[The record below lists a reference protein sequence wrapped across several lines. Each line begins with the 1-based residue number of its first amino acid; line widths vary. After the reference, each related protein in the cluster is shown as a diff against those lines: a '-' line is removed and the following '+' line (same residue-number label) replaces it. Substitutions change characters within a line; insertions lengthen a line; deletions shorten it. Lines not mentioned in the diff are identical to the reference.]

1 MASEEVGALPDGPFE
16 QRADQFGPDLR
27 RALQALYGARG
38 DFEAILARLMCIA
51 QSASAERPSELRA
64 LDRARARDPDWFLTP
79 DRIGYSCY
87 VDRFAGDL
95 RAIGGRIDYLREL
108 GVNYL
113 HLLPFLKMRP
123 GQNDGGFAVSSYREV
138 EPALGDMA
146 DLAQLAG
153 QLRAAGIS
161 LCADLLCNHT
171 SDDHEWALR
180 AKAGEAPFRAYYL
193 TVETEAETQEFEPHL
208 SQVFAASAPGNF
220 TYCPQLRRWVW
231 TTFYPYQWDLNYANP
246 AVLQEMAA
254 AMLNLA
260 NHGVEVFRLDS
271 APFLWKQKG
280 SDCQNLPQA
289 HAIIQAL
296 RALAA
301 IAAPAVL
308 LKAEAI
314 VPAAQLV
321 DYLGI
326 GPSAGKECHLAYN
339 TNLMTL
345 QWAALARG
353 NAELLAEGLAAMPRP
368 PEHTGW
374 LSYVRCHDDIG
385 WGVLRAGSASKQR
398 DWAALRSFVSQFYA
412 GESENSFASGAVF
425 QVTKGQAVHGT
436 SGSLASL
443 CGLERAQMKEDR
455 GEIDL
460 AVRRILLMTAVSMA
474 FGGIA
479 LINMGDELGQLNHA
493 EFARAPRF
501 DGDGRWLHR
510 GPMDWNLAAQ
520 RHEPG
525 SVAARVF
532 SGFQAMAK
540 ARAILPLA
548 NAPAR
553 IEAGPPSVLR
563 LCHGQNGQQFLLLAN
578 FSSLPTQADLP
589 AGRWRDALSQESALH
604 DSINLEGYAARWL
617 LQGSEP

>member
-1 MASEEVGALPDGPFE
+1 MASEEAGALPDGPFQ
-16 QRADQFGPDLR
+16 QRVAQFGPDLR
-27 RALQALYGARG
+27 RALHMLYGARS
-38 DFEAILARLMCIA
+38 DFEAIAARLMRIA
-51 QSASAERPSELRA
+51 QNAYAERPHALRA
-64 LDRARARDPDWFLTP
+64 LDRARAGDPDWFLAP

-95 RAIGGRIDYLREL
+95 RGIGERVPYLQEL
-108 GVNYL
+108 GITYL
-113 HLLPFLKMRP
+113 HLLPFLKMRA
-123 GQNDGGFAVSSYREV
+123 GANDGGFAVSSYREV
-138 EPALGDMA
+138 EPELGNMA
-146 DLAQLAG
+146 DLARLAG

-180 AKAGEAPFRAYYL
+180 AKAGEAAYRAYYL
-193 TVETEAETQEFEPHL
+193 TFESEEETKAFEPHL
-208 SQVFAASAPGNF
+208 KQVFAASAPGNF
-220 TYCPQLRRWVW
+220 TYCPQMQRWVW
-231 TTFYPYQWDLNYANP
+231 TTFYPYQWDLDYANP
-246 AVLQEMAA
+246 AVLQEMAH
-254 AMLNLA
+254 AMLHLA
-260 NHGVEVFRLDS
+260 NQGVEVFRLDS

-289 HAIIQAL
+289 HAIIQVL

-301 IAAPAVL
+301 IAAPGVL

-321 DYLGI
+321 DYLGV

-339 TNLMTL
+339 TTLMTL

-385 WGVLRAGSASKQR
+385 WGVLREGKATKPR
-398 DWAALRSFVSQFYA
+398 DWAALRTFLSQFYA
-412 GESENSFASGAVF
+412 GESENSFASGAAF
-425 QVTKGQAVHGT
+425 QVTQAQTVHGT
-436 SGSLASL
+436 LGSLASL
-443 CGLERAQMKEDR
+443 CGLERALNNADR
-455 GEIDL
+455 SEIDL

-520 RHEPG
+520 RYQPG
-525 SVAARVF
+525 SVVGQVF
-532 SGFQAMAK
+532 SGFRAMAM
-540 ARAILPLA
+540 ARAGLPLA

-553 IEAGPPSVLR
+553 VEAGPPSVLR
-563 LCHGQNGQQFLLLAN
+563 LIHAQNDRQFLLLAN
-578 FSSLPTQADLP
+578 FSDQRVQAALP
-589 AGRWRDALSQESALH
+589 AGVWRDALSRENGLH
-604 DSINLEGYAARWL
+604 GDISLDGYAAR
-617 LQGSEP
+617 

>member
-1 MASEEVGALPDGPFE
+1 MASEEVGAFPDGPFQ
-16 QRADQFGPDLR
+16 QRVAQFGPDLR
-27 RALQALYGARG
+27 RALHMLYGARS
-38 DFEAILARLMCIA
+38 DFDVIAARLMRIA
-51 QSASAERPSELRA
+51 QTAYGERPHALRA
-64 LDRARARDPDWFLTP
+64 LDRARAGDPDWFLAP

-95 RAIGGRIDYLREL
+95 RGIGERVPYLQEL
-108 GVNYL
+108 GITYL
-113 HLLPFLKMRP
+113 HLLPFLKMRA
-123 GQNDGGFAVSSYREV
+123 GANDGGFAVSSYREV
-138 EPALGDMA
+138 EPALGNMA
-146 DLAQLAG
+146 DLARLAG

-180 AKAGEAPFRAYYL
+180 AKAGEAAYRAYYL
-193 TVETEAETQEFEPHL
+193 TFESEEEIKVFEPHL
-208 SQVFAASAPGNF
+208 KQVFAASAPGNF
-220 TYCPQLRRWVW
+220 TYCPQMQRWVW

-246 AVLQEMAA
+246 AVLQEMAQ
-254 AMLNLA
+254 AMLHLA
-260 NHGVEVFRLDS
+260 NQGVEVFRLDS

-289 HAIIQAL
+289 HAIIQVL

-301 IAAPAVL
+301 IAAPGVL

-314 VPAAQLV
+314 VPAAQLL
-321 DYLGI
+321 DYLGV

-339 TNLMTL
+339 TTLMTL

-385 WGVLRAGSASKQR
+385 WGVLREGKAGKPR
-398 DWAALRSFVSQFYA
+398 DWAALRTFLSQFYA
-412 GESENSFASGAVF
+412 GESENSFASGAAF
-425 QVTKGQAVHGT
+425 QVTQAQAVHGT

-443 CGLERAQMKEDR
+443 CGLERALNNADR

-460 AVRRILLMTAVSMA
+460 ALRRVLLMTAVSMA

-520 RHEPG
+520 RYQPG
-525 SVAARVF
+525 SVVGQVF
-532 SGFQAMAK
+532 SGFQAMAR
-540 ARAILPLA
+540 ARAGLPLA

-553 IEAGPPSVLR
+553 VEAGPPCVLR
-563 LCHGQNGQQFLLLAN
+563 LTHAQNDRQFLLLAN
-578 FSSLPTQADLP
+578 FSDHRVQAALP
-589 AGRWRDALSQESALH
+589 AGVWRDALSQENGLH
-604 DSINLEGYAARWL
+604 GDISLDGYAARWL
-617 LQGSEP
+617 LQGSGP